1 MAGSGYALVNTT
13 VGAAAPMSQISLT
26 AATVRARVRGF
37 TIGDTAS
44 TTAGGVRF
52 VLNEQ
57 STDGTSTAVSTN
69 KLDANAPAAITVSRS
84 TYTVTGT
91 QAANHKVDVGF
102 DRVGT
107 YILWF
112 PPGAEPFVG
121 GTGKLGLIK
130 VIGADTDV
138 WAGTVYWTED

>member
-1 MAGSGYALVNTT
+1 MAGNAYALVNTT

-37 TIGDTAS
+37 TIGNTAA
-44 TTAGGVRF
+44 TAAQGVRF

-57 STDGTSTAVSTN
+57 STDGTSTAITTN
-69 KLDANAPAAITVSRS
+69 KLDTNSAAAITVSRS
-84 TYTVTGT
+84 TYTATGT

-102 DRVGT
+102 DIVGT

-112 PPGAEPFVG
+112 PPGVEPFVG

-130 VIGADTDV
+130 VVGADTTL
-138 WAGTVYWTED
+138 WAGTMYWSED

>member
-37 TIGDTAS
+37 TIGNTAATS
-44 TTAGGVRF
+44 AAGVRF

-57 STDGTSTAVSTN
+57 STDGTSTAITTN
-69 KLDANAPAAITVSRS
+69 KLDANSPAAITVSRS
-84 TYTVTGT
+84 TYTATGT
-91 QAANHKVDVGF
+91 EAANHKVDVGF

-112 PPGAEPFVG
+112 PPGIEPFVG

-130 VIGADTDV
+130 KIGTDTDV
-138 WAGTVYWTED
+138 WAGTLYWSED